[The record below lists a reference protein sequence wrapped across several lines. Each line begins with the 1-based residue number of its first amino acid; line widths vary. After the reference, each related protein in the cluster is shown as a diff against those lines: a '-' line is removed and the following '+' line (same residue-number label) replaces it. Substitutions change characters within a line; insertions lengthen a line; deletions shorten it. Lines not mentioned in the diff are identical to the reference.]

1 MAAVRGTR
9 RQTNATP
16 VGFQIAS
23 ASSSTRDMSDG
34 ETSASAVIVMTTGGG
49 ADVRET
55 AAGDAASAAAARLV
69 MISILPAID
78 GRDHQKF
85 DVRIRDERT
94 PLNLEID
101 RHDVLRKRDAELRNR
116 DVPI

>member
-1 MAAVRGTR
+1 
-9 RQTNATP
+9 
-16 VGFQIAS
+16 
-23 ASSSTRDMSDG
+23 
-34 ETSASAVIVMTTGGG
+34 TTGGG
-49 ADVRET
+49 ADVSETT
-55 AAGDAASAAAARLV
+55 AADDAASAAAARLV

-101 RHDVLRKRDAELRNR
+101 LDDVIRKRDAELRDW
-116 DVPI
+116 DVAIVPLIRVERGTIGKGNHQRGVIGSRRSDDILANLQVDHAV